1 MFQNLRKGTPLYVLH
16 KQDAR
21 LEIGEVTNV
30 TQPQAMYN
38 HGYQNGQYVPPKMCV
53 DVQMNIEGNIIN
65 LQKLQAE
72 ANIAD
77 ENGMI
82 VTDNRDAILSE
93 IDILSKN
100 SQKVLDSV
108 EYHTSIV
115 EKCKLLV
122 EELNP
127 HIKKEAEQAKEINDL
142 KQQVNG
148 LSEDLGDIK
157 TMLTRVLNKKSKED

>member
-82 VTDNRDAILSE
+82 VTDNKDAILTE

-142 KQQVNG
+142 KQKVNG

>member
-82 VTDNRDAILSE
+82 VTDNRDAILTE

-142 KQQVNG
+142 KRQVNG
-148 LSEDLGDIK
+148 LSDDLGDIK